1 MRIKNHNKNIIYFIL
16 YNSDVSRDFL
26 EILFPEGDF
35 WAEVQKD
42 INVRVIFSYNYVS
55 KTWVWVIYYGECNDY
70 VLVNSITHCV
80 RGEFIQNYF
89 KIFTFLTF
97 Y

>member
-1 MRIKNHNKNIIYFIL
+1 M
-16 YNSDVSRDFL
+16 
-26 EILFPEGDF
+26 EILFPAVDF
-35 WAEVQKD
+35 GAEVQKD
-42 INVRVIFSYNYVS
+42 ISVRIIFSYNHVS

-80 RGEFIQNYF
+80 RGEFIQSYF
-89 KIFTFLTF
+89 KIFICLTF